1 MALETAICIIVLL
14 GILQFCNLTSLIVL
28 YINALWPSCLLGGRG
43 PHLVSVTLFTPVAL
57 LILSSG
63 GPSVLLSAVGLCLPL
78 TY

>member
-1 MALETAICIIVLL
+1 M
-14 GILQFCNLTSLIVL
+14 
-28 YINALWPSCLLGGRG
+28 YSCLAAFWGGQG
-43 PHLVSVTLFTPVAL
+43 TPSVAATLFTPIAL